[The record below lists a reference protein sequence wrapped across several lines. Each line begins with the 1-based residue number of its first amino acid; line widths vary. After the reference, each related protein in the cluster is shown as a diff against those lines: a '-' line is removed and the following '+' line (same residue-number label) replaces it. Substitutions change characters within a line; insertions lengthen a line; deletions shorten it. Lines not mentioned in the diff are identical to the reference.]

1 MPFRS
6 RPRVLGIAEET
17 LSFALEAAEDAH
29 PNEFLGILR
38 GTPAS
43 EFDRLDADD
52 GLVVTDL
59 LVIPGTVTG
68 PVSASLQTNMVPNDN
83 RTVGSVHSHPNG
95 VLQPSDEDIATFGR
109 GQVHI
114 IIGAPYEQDC
124 WAVFDR
130 KGEPAELD
138 VLDVTLPDPES
149 FFDFDQTDIDEE
161 LL

>member
-1 MPFRS
+1 MPFGS
-6 RPRVLGIAEET
+6 RPTVLGVAEET
-17 LSFALEAAEDAH
+17 MTFALEAAEDAH

-38 GTPAS
+38 GTPAD
-43 EFDRLDADD
+43 EFDLDDE

-83 RTVGSVHSHPNG
+83 KTVGSVHSHPNG

-114 IIGAPYEQDC
+114 IVGAPYEPDC

-130 KGEPAELD
+130 KGRPRELD

>member
-6 RPRVLGIAEET
+6 RPRVLGIAADALT
-17 LSFALEAAEDAH
+17 FALEAAQDAH

-38 GTPAS
+38 GTPAA
-43 EFDRLDADD
+43 EVGLDQD

-59 LVIPGTVTG
+59 LVIPGTETG
-68 PVSASLQTNMVPNDN
+68 PVSASLQTSMVPNDN

-95 VLQPSDEDIATFGR
+95 VLRPSDEDIATFGR

-114 IIGAPYEQDC
+114 IVGAPYERDC

-130 KGEPAELD
+130 EGEPSTLD
-138 VLDVTLPDPES
+138 VLDVDLPDQEA
-149 FFDFDQTDIDEE
+149 FFDFDQADIDRE
-161 LL
+161 LR

>member
-29 PNEFLGILR
+29 PNEFLGVLR
-38 GTPAS
+38 ATPAE
-43 EFDRLDADD
+43 EFDLVREE
-52 GLVVTDL
+52 GVVVTDL

-83 RTVGSVHSHPNG
+83 LTAGSVHSHPNG

-114 IIGAPYEQDC
+114 IIGAPYERDC
-124 WAVFDR
+124 WKAFDR
-130 KGEPAELD
+130 KGEPRDLE
-138 VLDVTLPDPES
+138 VLDVKLPDPES
-149 FFDFDQTDIDEE
+149 FFDFTQADIDEE
-161 LL
+161 LR